1 MSQIEK
7 YGRIWPEGA
16 TALTIELLAFR
27 EGLTLETG
35 GLGKE
40 QHFWNVVEML
50 WPYHPKKNPQGFQR
64 NPWADEQIVELC
76 KWNYL
81 GISGPKSSAKTEV
94 VGLWGLVNWY
104 SAPFDTLVLVTTTS
118 VREARKRMWGRVRE
132 RHMQAK
138 VMPGKLVDSM
148 GKLVLEEGSSDRSSI
163 TLVPSA
169 KDKEKEASEK
179 LLGLKNKRVFLLID
193 EATDVSPAIFEAT
206 ANLSANPFFQ
216 CVACGNFNSAYDPF
230 GQFVTPKDGWQ
241 SITVDEGGWETKDG
255 FCLHLDG
262 EKTPNLDNDDKWP
275 FLLTGKKLDEDRKR
289 LGENSLS
296 YWRFIRSFPA
306 PAGSEENIYSEADL
320 RKFEAH
326 KPAMWVGGKR
336 PIPVAGFDPGFT
348 SGGDRS
354 VLFLGKYGETEAG
367 MTVHFDKYVEL
378 QENSSLKDSPRNYQI
393 AQLLKEQCEKYGV
406 LPRYL
411 AIDATGAGDPLCDII
426 ATIWSPSILRVK
438 FSERP
443 SNMPVSRSSR
453 IKADESYGNRVS
465 ELWYVGREFLRAGQV
480 RGVTIDL
487 ARELVARQYRTAERG
502 KIYVESKKD
511 MKARFGRSPDIADAA
526 FLMLDVCRQRASA
539 VAGTT
544 VAGGGKYRDF
554 LSFAKNA
561 SSLYS

>member
-1 MSQIEK
+1 MDK
-7 YGRIWPEGA
+7 
-16 TALTIELLAFR
+16 
-27 EGLTLETG
+27 G

-40 QHFWNVVEML
+40 QHFWNVVETL
-50 WPYHPKKNPQGFQR
+50 WPYHLKKNPSGFQR

-132 RHMQAK
+132 RHMQAR

-193 EATDVSPAIFEAT
+193 EATEVSPAIFEAT
-206 ANLSANPFFQ
+206 ANLSANPYFQ

-230 GQFVTPKDGWQ
+230 GQFVTPTEGWQ
-241 SITVDEGGWETKDG
+241 SITVDAGGWETKDG

-262 EKTPNLDNDDKWP
+262 EKTPNLDYDDKWP

-326 KPAMWVGGKR
+326 KTAMWVGGKQ

-348 SGGDRS
+348 NGGDRS

-367 MTVHFDKYVEL
+367 MTVFFDRYVEL
-378 QENSSLKDSPRNYQI
+378 RENSSIRDNPRNFQI
-393 AQLLKEQCEKYGV
+393 AQALKTECEKYGV

-411 AIDATGAGDPLCDII
+411 AVDATGAGDPLCDII
-426 ATIWSPSILRVK
+426 ATLWSPSVLRVK

-443 SNMPVSRSSR
+443 SGMAVSKASR
-453 IKADESYGNRVS
+453 IKAEEAYGNRVS
-465 ELWYVGREFLRAGQV
+465 ELWYVGREFLRANQV
-480 RGVTIDL
+480 RGVTVDL
-487 ARELVARQYRTAERG
+487 AKELVARQYRTAERG
-502 KIYVESKKD
+502 KIYVESKRD
-511 MKARFGRSPDIADAA
+511 MKTRFGKSPDIADAA
-526 FLMLDVCRQRASA
+526 FLMLDVCRQRANA
-539 VAGTT
+539 IAGTT
-544 VAGGGKYRDF
+544 VAGGSKYKSF
-554 LSFAKNA
+554 LDFAKNVDV
-561 SSLYS
+561 LYS

>member
-1 MSQIEK
+1 MPQIEK
-7 YGRIWPEGA
+7 YGKLWPEGM
-16 TALTIELLAFR
+16 TPLTIELLAFR
-27 EGLTLETG
+27 EGLSLEQG

-64 NPWADEQIVELC
+64 NPWADDQIVELC

-104 SAPFDTLVLVTTTS
+104 CAPFDTLILVTTTS

-148 GKLVLEEGSSDRSSI
+148 GKLVLEEGGSDRSSI
-163 TLVPSA
+163 TLIPSA

-179 LLGLKNKRVFLLID
+179 LLGLKNKRVFLLVD
-193 EATDVSPAIFEAT
+193 EATDVSPAIFESC
-206 ANLSANPFFQ
+206 ANLSANPYFQ

-241 SITVDEGGWETKDG
+241 MVNVDTGGWETKDG
-255 FCLHLDG
+255 YCLHLDG
-262 EKTPNLDNDDKWP
+262 EKTPNLDHDDKWP
-275 FLLTGKKLDEDRKR
+275 FLLTSKKLDEDRKR

-320 RKFEAH
+320 RKFDAH
-326 KPAMWVGGKR
+326 KPAIWTGTKK
-336 PIPVAGFDPGFT
+336 PVAIAGFDPGFT
-348 SGGDRS
+348 NGGDRS
-354 VLFLGKYGETEAG
+354 VLYLGKYGDTDAG
-367 MTVHFDKYVEL
+367 LTIAFDKYLEL
-378 QENSSLKDSPRNYQI
+378 RENSALRDQPRNYQI
-393 AQLLKEQCEKYGV
+393 ALLLKQECEKYGV
-406 LPRYL
+406 LPKHV
-411 AIDATGAGDPLCDII
+411 AVDATGAGDPLCDII
-426 ATIWSPSILRVK
+426 ATVWSPNILRVK

-443 SNMPVSRSSR
+443 SNLPVSKTSR
-453 IKADESYGNRVS
+453 MKADESYGNRVS
-465 ELWYVGREFLRAGQV
+465 ELWYVGREFLRAGQI
-480 RGVTIDL
+480 RGVTLDL

-526 FLMLDVCRQRASA
+526 FLMLDVCRQRVGAI
-539 VAGTT
+539 AGTT
-544 VAGGGKYRDF
+544 VAGGGKFKDF
-554 LSFAKNA
+554 ISVARQT